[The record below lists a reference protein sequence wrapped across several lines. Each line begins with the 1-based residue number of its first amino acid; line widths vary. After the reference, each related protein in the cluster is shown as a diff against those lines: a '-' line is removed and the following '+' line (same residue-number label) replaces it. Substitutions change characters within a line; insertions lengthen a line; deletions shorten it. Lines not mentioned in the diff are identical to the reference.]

1 MKDAKSIGRRMLY
14 LNIQKENR
22 IAVWAVTERGG
33 RLGETLAAKIPY
45 ATLFVPA
52 GLKAVFSGASYFDT
66 LIDSVR
72 RQFTGYSGH
81 VFIMAAG
88 IVVRAIAPVIEHKTK
103 DPAVVVMDEKGRH
116 SISLLSGHIGGANSL
131 AGRVAAAVGATPVIT
146 TATDVNT
153 VPAIDVLA
161 YKQGLVIENP
171 SAVKHV
177 HMAFLSQDPVWLFDP
192 RNIFKDKIDDRRV
205 QRIDTLDGVSAPGG
219 SNANRPAGI
228 FVDDRV
234 VALGEEVL
242 VLRPPTLAAG
252 IGCNRGTDM
261 LEIKQLVFSVLADRS
276 LSACSLRLLGSIDL
290 KTGEAGLLSFSR
302 KEKIPILFFSREEL
316 NNVGTIQTPSEAVR
330 RAVGVKSVCE
340 AAAILAAGHG
350 ELIIPKQKTRNAT
363 LAVARTPCMSW
374 ASVPGR

>member
-1 MKDAKSIGRRMLY
+1 
-14 LNIQKENR
+14 
-22 IAVWAVTERGG
+22 
-33 RLGETLAAKIPY
+33 
-45 ATLFVPA
+45 
-52 GLKAVFSGASYFDT
+52 
-66 LIDSVR
+66 
-72 RQFTGYSGH
+72 
-81 VFIMAAG
+81 
-88 IVVRAIAPVIEHKTK
+88 
-103 DPAVVVMDEKGRH
+103 
-116 SISLLSGHIGGANSL
+116 
-131 AGRVAAAVGATPVIT
+131 
-146 TATDVNT
+146 VNT

-171 SAVKHV
+171 SAIKYV
-177 HMAFLSQDPVWLFDP
+177 HMAFLRQEPVWLFDP
-192 RNIFKDKIDDRRV
+192 LNIFKDNIDDRWV
-205 QRIDTLDGVSAPGG
+205 ERIDSLDKVSALGG
-219 SNANRPAGI
+219 SNGTPPAGI

-234 VALGEEVL
+234 VALGGDVL

-261 LEIKQLVFSVLADRS
+261 LEIKQLVFSILADRN
-276 LSACSLRLLGSIDL
+276 LSARSLRLLGSIDL

-330 RAVGVKSVCE
+330 RAVGVNSVCE

-374 ASVPGR
+374 ASAPGK